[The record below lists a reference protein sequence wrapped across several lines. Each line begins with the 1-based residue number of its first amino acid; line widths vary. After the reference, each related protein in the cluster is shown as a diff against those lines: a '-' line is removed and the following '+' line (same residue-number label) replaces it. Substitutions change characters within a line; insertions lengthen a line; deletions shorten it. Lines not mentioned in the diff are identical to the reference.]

1 MCAKK
6 DIPSGRLRS
15 HVALGGIE
23 LMDNDVSDELVA
35 VFTPCVQVQRTFQ
48 GSCHSERLLTS
59 RQHVLDDFPE
69 ARLF

>member
-1 MCAKK
+1 
-6 DIPSGRLRS
+6 
-15 HVALGGIE
+15 
-23 LMDNDVSDELVA
+23 MDNDVSDELVA

-48 GSCHSERLLTS
+48 GSRHSERLLTS